1 MMRRR
6 HHWRMHQRCLY
17 LCSGV
22 APHLAQQHHQDLAW
36 DAQAHHLPFPI
47 HCHHHSEMLK
57 LKRLSLPCYN
67 RQALLKFKR
76 LTFSGSLVKA
86 SGKAQRRC
94 GVGESGPGS
103 GGASLQ
109 CQMPRLR
116 GTDSGSGARFLL
128 EAGEGEGPELLEAG
142 ARRGRRGNSSGRPG
156 LVRRGVRAV
165 VRRGRGRKEAE
176 ARRAV
181 PTGR

>member
-1 MMRRR
+1 
-6 HHWRMHQRCLY
+6 
-17 LCSGV
+17 
-22 APHLAQQHHQDLAW
+22 
-36 DAQAHHLPFPI
+36 
-47 HCHHHSEMLK
+47 MLK

-109 CQMPRLR
+109 RKMPRWR
-116 GTDSGSGARFLL
+116 GAGSGPGARFLL

-142 ARRGRRGNSSGRPG
+142 AR
-156 LVRRGVRAV
+156 
-165 VRRGRGRKEAE
+165 
-176 ARRAV
+176 
-181 PTGR
+181 

>member
-1 MMRRR
+1 
-6 HHWRMHQRCLY
+6 
-17 LCSGV
+17 
-22 APHLAQQHHQDLAW
+22 
-36 DAQAHHLPFPI
+36 
-47 HCHHHSEMLK
+47 MLK

-86 SGKAQRRC
+86 SGKAQLRC

-109 CQMPRLR
+109 RQMPRWR
-116 GTDSGSGARFLL
+116 GAGSGPGARFLL

-142 ARRGRRGNSSGRPG
+142 ARP
-156 LVRRGVRAV
+156 
-165 VRRGRGRKEAE
+165 
-176 ARRAV
+176 
-181 PTGR
+181 

>member
-1 MMRRR
+1 
-6 HHWRMHQRCLY
+6 
-17 LCSGV
+17 
-22 APHLAQQHHQDLAW
+22 
-36 DAQAHHLPFPI
+36 
-47 HCHHHSEMLK
+47 MLK

-109 CQMPRLR
+109 RQMPRWR
-116 GTDSGSGARFLL
+116 GAGSGQELDFSWRPVRARDRSSWRLEL
-128 EAGEGEGPELLEAG
+128 GEAGEGTRAG
-142 ARRGRRGNSSGRPG
+142 GRRSG
-156 LVRRGVRAV
+156 AV
-165 VRRGRGRKEAE
+165 EGIATALLR
-176 ARRAV
+176 
-181 PTGR
+181 